1 MKQPLLQAGTFV
13 LKGPSDESSLKP
25 CLKWIAG
32 ILPPWAPAAMV
43 SAPRGRVAL
52 PDGLTFDFETFDPLP
67 LQDCTRARQECRASL
82 ASHFLI
88 HLSSN

>member
-1 MKQPLLQAGTFV
+1 MKKPLLHGT
-13 LKGPSDESSLKP
+13 
-25 CLKWIAG
+25 AG
-32 ILPPWAPAAMV
+32 ILPAWAPAAMV

-52 PDGLTFDFETFDPLP
+52 PDGLDQDDPANVKNSLALRLLTFDFETFDPLP
-67 LQDCTRARQECRASL
+67 LQDCRRARQECRASL